1 MQMPYERTDWSLYG
15 TIGQQTLGAQ
25 KSPCLH
31 WAACAVA
38 RPSPIAHR
46 PAPSEPPTP
55 GNGTMSRVYGTV
67 AELLVGL
74 ACPFMVRRR
83 QHRLFPPSRPP
94 FLMVLVEQK
103 DRGGDEGEEERSEKK
118 RVADLVARDCRGRKR
133 RRETQEL
140 TMMGAVDDGKPARPL
155 PLQKNHSL
163 GIVETLGEVGQGPA
177 R

>member
-46 PAPSEPPTP
+46 PASHRRQAMAPCPEF
-55 GNGTMSRVYGTV
+55 M
-67 AELLVGL
+67 ELLLNCLLVLCVLSWSGDGSI
-74 ACPFMVRRR
+74 P
-83 QHRLFPPSRPP
+83 LFPPSRPP

-103 DRGGDEGEEERSEKK
+103 DREGDAGEEERSEKK

-140 TMMGAVDDGKPARPL
+140 TMMGAVEDGKPARPL

-163 GIVETLGEVGQGPA
+163 GIVETLGEVGHGPA